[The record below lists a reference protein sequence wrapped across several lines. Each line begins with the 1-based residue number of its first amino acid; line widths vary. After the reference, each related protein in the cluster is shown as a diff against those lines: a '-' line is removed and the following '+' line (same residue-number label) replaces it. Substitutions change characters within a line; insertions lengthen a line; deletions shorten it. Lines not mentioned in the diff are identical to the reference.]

1 MHTKTA
7 SAKKSTVKVRIT
19 DVLECHDEMPQ
30 FSDHIHTAIRE
41 VPFAGQHAHADHHS
55 CGL

>member
-19 DVLECHDEMPQ
+19 DILECDDEMPQ

-41 VPFAGQHAHADHHS
+41 VPFADQHAHANHHS